1 LPRPESE
8 IERRRWPRLPLS
20 IPVFV
25 RAHGEDG
32 KDFLEF
38 ATAVNVSAGGAL
50 VVVRRSLPPAARV
63 LLEVPTP
70 PSPALAPRPKYSRVL
85 RARILRVTHAEGYY
99 LMGLKFLRPLVAETR
114 NGSAGRRKVAS
125 LV

>member
-1 LPRPESE
+1 MPRPESE

-38 ATAVNVSAGGAL
+38 ATAVNVAAGGAL
-50 VVVRRSLPPAARV
+50 VMVRRSLPPAARV

-70 PSPALAPRPKYSRVL
+70 PSPPLAPRPKSSRVL

>member
-50 VVVRRSLPPAARV
+50 VVVRRSLPPGARV
-63 LLEVPTP
+63 WLEVPTP
-70 PSPALAPRPKYSRVL
+70 PSPALAARPKSSRVL

>member
-1 LPRPESE
+1 
-8 IERRRWPRLPLS
+8 
-20 IPVFV
+20 VFV

-70 PSPALAPRPKYSRVL
+70 PSPALAARPKSSRVL

-99 LMGLKFLRPLVAETR
+99 LMGLKFVRPLVAETR

>member
-1 LPRPESE
+1 LHRPEPE

-25 RAHGEDG
+25 RARGEDG

-38 ATAVNVSAGGAL
+38 ATAENVSAGGAL

-70 PSPALAPRPKYSRVL
+70 PSPALAPRPKSSRVL
-85 RARILRVTHAEGYY
+85 QARILRVAHAEGYY
-99 LMGLKFLRPLVAETR
+99 LMGLKFLRPLLADSR
-114 NGSAGRRKVAS
+114 NGITHRRKVAS

>member
-1 LPRPESE
+1 LHRPEPE
-8 IERRRWPRLPLS
+8 IERRRWSRLPLS

-25 RAHGEDG
+25 RARGEDG

-70 PSPALAPRPKYSRVL
+70 PSPALAPRPKSSRVL

-99 LMGLKFLRPLVAETR
+99 LMGLKFLRPLVADSR
-114 NGSAGRRKVAS
+114 NGISRRRKVAS

>member
-1 LPRPESE
+1 LPRPEPE

-70 PSPALAPRPKYSRVL
+70 PSPALAPGPKSSRVL
-85 RARILRVTHAEGYY
+85 RARILRVTHAEGFY

-114 NGSAGRRKVAS
+114 NGSASRRKVAS